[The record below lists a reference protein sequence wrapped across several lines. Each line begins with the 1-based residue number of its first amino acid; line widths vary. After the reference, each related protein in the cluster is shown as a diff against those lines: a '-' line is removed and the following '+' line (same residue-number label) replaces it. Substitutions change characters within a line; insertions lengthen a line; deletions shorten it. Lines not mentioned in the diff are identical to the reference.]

1 MSKNTAENKVQSSL
15 LETQIIGSRAIEKL
29 LSWIPLKGST
39 QSIFL
44 MIAKDT
50 RNWKDGKMQKITL
63 TNKEIA
69 RQFHYCTRT
78 VQRGTKLLLAK
89 GYIEKNA
96 DKKNVAGNVITIGNE
111 YIVPD
116 YVYQIANLY
125 KLSDS
130 IKNLQK
136 AGYDAS
142 DKRSQFAEI
151 VWHLRSLNQKRHI
164 FRAPSKKS
172 PRHNKVSPPNDRGV
186 MVNSTRAAAKT
197 RSADI
202 SRSHSCK
209 TEPKPDEDTRPPKEL
224 VSEIFKKL
232 ESISLFERFA
242 KAHNQAPESKRSITS
257 FCTNI
262 ARLDI
267 NMDVDKSI
275 ENLGKTLSMIEK
287 YEYLQNPR
295 PCGKPHSL
303 ARLMFF
309 EELQKSLENTA
320 AFVMD
325 RIKKRGGIYH
335 ELDVIRLSKMLELSP
350 NGIRELIELN
360 EVSSTTQGCEE
371 QQNIATQE
379 IKMPSKPQGKPH
391 SISEYDAALQA
402 HFQEVGKERL
412 NFYFSDERPYLNDF
426 QDFQNFYEIH
436 CGLEDLT

>member
-1 MSKNTAENKVQSSL
+1 MSKNIVNQVQSSL
-15 LETQIIGSRAIEKL
+15 LESQIIGSRAIEKL

-50 RNWKDGKMQKITL
+50 RNWKDGKLQKITL

-69 RQFHYCTRT
+69 RQFHCSTRT

-111 YIVPD
+111 FIVPD
-116 YVYQIANLY
+116 YVFHIANLY

-136 AGYDAS
+136 AGYDGS

-151 VWHLRSLNQKRHI
+151 VWHLGSLGQKRHI
-164 FRAPSKKS
+164 FRAPAKLS
-172 PRHNKVSPPNDRGV
+172 PRHKKVSLPNDRGV
-186 MVNSTRAAAKT
+186 RVNSTRAAAKT

-209 TEPKPDEDTRPPKEL
+209 TEPKPDEDNRPPKEQ

-242 KAHNQAPESKRSITS
+242 KSHNQAPESKRSITS

-262 ARLDI
+262 ARLDV
-267 NMDVDKSI
+267 NMDVDKCI
-275 ENLGKTLSMIEK
+275 DNLNKSLSMIEK
-287 YEYLQNPR
+287 YEYLKSPR
-295 PCGKPHSL
+295 ACGKSHSL

-325 RIKKRGGIYH
+325 LIKKRGGIYH
-335 ELDVIRLSKMLELSP
+335 ESDVIRLSKMLELSP

-360 EVSSTTQGCEE
+360 EGSTTIQSCEE
-371 QQNIATQE
+371 EQVRAPHE
-379 IKMPSKPQGKPH
+379 IKMPSKPQSKPH
-391 SISEYDAALQA
+391 SISEYDATLQA
-402 HFQEVGKERL
+402 HFKLLGKERL
-412 NFYFSDERPYLNDF
+412 DFYFSDERPYLNDF

-436 CGLEDLT
+436 CGTEELT